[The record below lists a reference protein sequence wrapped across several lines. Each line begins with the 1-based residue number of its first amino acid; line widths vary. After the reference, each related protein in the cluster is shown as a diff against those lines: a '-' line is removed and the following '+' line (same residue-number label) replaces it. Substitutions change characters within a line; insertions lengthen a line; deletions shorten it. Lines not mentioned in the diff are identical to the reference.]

1 MIMSFHIELLPE
13 RVKIQ
18 DEGLTEEEATPVSA
32 HQVDGAN

>member
-1 MIMSFHIELLPE
+1 MIMSFHVEFPAE

-18 DEGLTEEEATPVSA
+18 DEALTEEEATPVSA